1 MKYTAEQTEQLLH
14 HHGLGEDPEALGA
27 RFGVPKRSIIAKLSQ
42 LGVYHRKP
50 YLTKRGETPVSKE
63 ALVCRLASLLGVE
76 LDRLESLEKCNK
88 SVLVLLESQLK
99 SD

>member
-1 MKYTAEQTEQLLH
+1 MKYTQEQTEQLLH
-14 HHGLGEDPEALGA
+14 HHNLGEPPEDLGA
-27 RFGVPKRSIIAKLSQ
+27 RFGVPKRSVIAKLSQ

-63 ALVCRLASLLGVE
+63 QLVSRLAELLGVE

-88 SVLVLLESQLK
+88 SVLMLLESSLK
-99 SD
+99 

>member
-1 MKYTAEQTEQLLH
+1 MKYTAEQTAELLH
-14 HHGLGEDPEALGA
+14 HHNLGEDPEALGA
-27 RFGVPKRSIIAKLSQ
+27 RFGVPKRSVIAKLSQ

-63 ALVCRLASLLGVE
+63 QLVSRLAELLGVE

-88 SVLVLLESQLK
+88 SVLMLLENSLK
-99 SD
+99 

>member
-1 MKYTAEQTEQLLH
+1 MKYTAEQTEELLNNH
-14 HHGLGEDPEALGA
+14 KSGMSLDDLGA
-27 RFGVPKRSIIAKLSQ
+27 KFGVPRRSIIAKLSQ

-63 ALVCRLASLLGVE
+63 ALVERLATLLGVE

-88 SVLVLLESQLK
+88 SVLVLLESSLK
-99 SD
+99 RD

>member
-1 MKYTAEQTEQLLH
+1 MKYTDEQTAELLH
-14 HHGLGEDPEALGA
+14 HHKLGESLPDLGA
-27 RFGVPKRSIIAKLSQ
+27 RFGVPTRSIIAKLSQ

-63 ALVCRLASLLGVE
+63 VLVERLATLLGVE

-88 SVLVLLESQLK
+88 SVLILLESQLK
-99 SD
+99 RD

>member
-1 MKYTAEQTEQLLH
+1 MKYTAEQTAELLH
-14 HHGLGEDPEALGA
+14 HHSLGEDPEALGA
-27 RFGVPKRSIIAKLSQ
+27 RFGVPKRSVIAKLSQ

-63 ALVCRLASLLGVE
+63 QLVVRLAELLGVE

-88 SVLVLLESQLK
+88 SVLMLLESSLK
-99 SD
+99 

>member
-1 MKYTAEQTEQLLH
+1 MKYTQEQTDLLLH
-14 HHGLGEDPEALGA
+14 HHNLGEDPETLGA

-50 YLTKRGETPVSKE
+50 YLTKRGEVPCSKE
-63 ALVCRLASLLGVE
+63 ELVVRLAELLGVE

-88 SVLVLLESQLK
+88 SVLMLLESSLK
-99 SD
+99 